1 MTKQDYFRRCFMAKS
16 IYSRVLLKLSGE
28 TLKGDLDFGYSPE
41 SCAIVVERVKTILA
55 CNVKVALVV
64 GAGNI
69 WRGGRAGDMMNRA
82 DADKMGMLATM
93 MNAIALKNFFT
104 AAGVP
109 VLLQCAIPMGGFIPA
124 FDRDQANA
132 ALDEGKLVIFAGG
145 TGNPYFTTDTASTLR
160 ALETGC
166 DAVLKATQVDGVYSA
181 DPKKDP
187 KAVRYEEL
195 SFSEAIDKQL
205 KIMDTAAFTLCR
217 EHSLPIVV
225 FDFHHA
231 DLDKVL
237 AGDTSAGTIVH

>member
-1 MTKQDYFRRCFMAKS
+1 MAKS

-41 SCAIVVERVKTILA
+41 SCAVVVERVKTILA

-109 VLLQCAIPMGGFIPA
+109 VLLHRRDGGAGYAASGGDVRSGHRRRP
-124 FDRDQANA
+124 DR
-132 ALDEGKLVIFAGG
+132 L
-145 TGNPYFTTDTASTLR
+145 
-160 ALETGC
+160 
-166 DAVLKATQVDGVYSA
+166 
-181 DPKKDP
+181 
-187 KAVRYEEL
+187 
-195 SFSEAIDKQL
+195 
-205 KIMDTAAFTLCR
+205 
-217 EHSLPIVV
+217 
-225 FDFHHA
+225 
-231 DLDKVL
+231 
-237 AGDTSAGTIVH
+237 